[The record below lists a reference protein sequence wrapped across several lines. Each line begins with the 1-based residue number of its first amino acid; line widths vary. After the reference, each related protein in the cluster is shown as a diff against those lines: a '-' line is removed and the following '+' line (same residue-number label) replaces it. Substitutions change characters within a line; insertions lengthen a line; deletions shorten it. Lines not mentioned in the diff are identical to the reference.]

1 MMKARKPA
9 QGAQASRIAVA
20 GEIMIGGSKTD
31 RTNGLRLGEQLVIFV
46 ESGFVE
52 HILDG

>member
-1 MMKARKPA
+1 M

-31 RTNGLRLGEQLVIFV
+31 RTNGVMFWRLGEQLVTFV
-46 ESGFVE
+46 ESGCVE
-52 HILDG
+52 HGLDG